1 MWPPQQYIMIESSP
15 LSVWGLDK
23 RALFHA
29 DPDPGLETFA
39 DPDLDPRLD
48 IFTDLDL
55 GLDLSQIFCVFK

>member
-15 LSVWGLDK
+15 LSVWGLDT
-23 RALFHA
+23 RPFHA
-29 DPDPGLETFA
+29 DPDPGLEIFA